1 MAHKLVIVESPAK
14 ARKIAEYLGAGYVV
28 ESSIGH
34 IRDLPNNAADT
45 PAKIK
50 DKPWG
55 RLAVDVEN
63 DFEPYY
69 VVPRDKKSHITKLRG
84 LVKDADELYL
94 ATDEDREGEAIAW
107 HLLDELKPKG
117 IPVKRMVFHEITKP
131 AIQAAA
137 ENPRD
142 LDMDLV
148 EAQEARRILDRLYGY
163 EVSPVLWKKVMSGLS
178 AGRVQSVATRLVV
191 DRERDRMKFR
201 IASYWD
207 LEGTFDAGAQ
217 HEPAD
222 VPRAAALRRRRPGR
236 PGLGLRPRSG
246 CSSAEQ
252 ASCHL
257 DRARA
262 EALADALRDTTYAVR
277 SVESKPYRRSP
288 YAPFRT
294 TTMQQ
299 EASRKLGW
307 SASITMSVAQ
317 RLYENGFITYMRTD
331 STTLSGAAVQAARS
345 QVRELYGTEYLPD
358 SPRTYASKVK
368 NAQEAHEAIR
378 PAGDSFRTPAQTGL
392 TGDQFRL
399 YELIWMRTVASQM
412 KDAVGQSVSIRLGGA
427 ASSGEDVVFSATG
440 RVITFHGFLKAYVEG
455 TDDVSAA
462 RDDAETR
469 LPKLEEGD
477 AVSAASV
484 SASGHET
491 KPPAR
496 YTEAT
501 LIKELEDR
509 EIGRPSTY
517 ASIIGTILNRGYVYK
532 KGTALV
538 PAWLAFSVTRLLE
551 EHFERLVSYEFTAG
565 MEDVLDEIASGRAD
579 RATELGEFYYGSE
592 RVKGL
597 HPLVTGLGEI
607 DAKEMATFPVGDA
620 DGAGSCSGSAE
631 YGPYLE
637 GPDDEGNPAGKRANV
652 PEDLPPDELTLA
664 KARELFANPA
674 GEEIDLGTHPETGLR
689 VVAKNG
695 RFGPFVTEA
704 LPDDAPKSAKPRT
717 GSLFKSMTL
726 ETITL
731 DDAVKLLSL
740 PRVVGTDA
748 EGVEI
753 TAQNGRYGPYL
764 KKGTDSRSIDSE
776 EKLLTITLDEALAIY
791 AQPKQRGRAAASAPL
806 KELGNDPVSGAP
818 LVVKAGRF
826 GEYVTDGEYNAT
838 LRKDDSVEEL
848 TLERAAEL
856 LAERR
861 AKGPAKKEGGQ
872 ARGQEVGREEVGRE
886 EDGGEEVGGE
896 EDDEGHCEEV
906 LRPHR
911 PTPDDVGEIRHG
923 SPWKHSYSPPWS
935 GTSRGSWGWSC

>member
-1 MAHKLVIVESPAK
+1 VAHKLVIVESPAK

-55 RLAVDVEN
+55 RLAVDIEN

-107 HLLDELKPKG
+107 HLLDELKPKD

-137 ENPRD
+137 ENPRE

-207 LEGTFDAGAQ
+207 LEGTFDAGARHGQ
-217 HEPAD
+217 RMFPARLHSVD
-222 VPRAAALRRRRPGR
+222 GGR
-236 PGLGLRPRSG
+236 VARGSDFDTLGQLKSDKVV
-246 CSSAEQ
+246 
-252 ASCHL
+252 HL

-294 TTMQQ
+294 TTLQQ
-299 EASRKLGW
+299 EASRKLGF

-317 RLYENGFITYMRTD
+317 RLYENGYITYMRTD
-331 STTLSGAAVQAARS
+331 STTVSGAAVQAARS
-345 QVRELYGTEYLPD
+345 QVRDLYGAEYLPD

-378 PAGDSFRTPAQTGL
+378 PAGDTFQTPAQTGL

-427 ASSGEDVVFSATG
+427 ASSGEDVVFSASG

-455 TDDVSAA
+455 TDDAAAA

-469 LPKLEEGD
+469 LPALEEGD

-517 ASIIGTILNRGYVYK
+517 ASIIKTIIDRGYVYK

-551 EHFERLVSYEFTAG
+551 EHFNRLVSYEFTAG

-579 RATELGEFYYGSE
+579 RATELAEFYYGSE

-607 DAKEMATFPVGDA
+607 DAKEMATFPVGDP
-620 DGAGSCSGSAE
+620 DSGIVLRVGR

-695 RFGPFVTEA
+695 RFGPYVTEA
-704 LPDDAPKSAKPRT
+704 LPEDAPKAAKPRT

-726 ETITL
+726 ETISL

-838 LRKDDSVEEL
+838 LRKDDSVDEI

-861 AKGPAKKEGGQ
+861 AKGPAKK
-872 ARGQEVGREEVGRE
+872 ATKRGAKKSAAKKSAGKK
-886 EDGGEEVGGE
+886 
-896 EDDEGHCEEV
+896 
-906 LRPHR
+906 
-911 PTPDDVGEIRHG
+911 TTKKAAAKK
-923 SPWKHSYSPPWS
+923 S
-935 GTSRGSWGWSC
+935 